1 MSWPLADYDA
11 TAFHDEML
19 TADGDP
25 RSGCH
30 HVVERLRTLGGEL
43 FERQQAGEA
52 AVRSMGVTFSL
63 GAPIAAPE
71 SDEESVR
78 IEDPIDR
85 AWPVDLIPRIIA
97 RDEWSEVTAGLIQRL
112 RALNHFID
120 DLYGERQALQ
130 DGIVPAELVDGS
142 PNYRPVCRGV
152 TVRGGVWAHI
162 SGTDLVRSA
171 DGRFRVLEDNLR
183 IPSGVSYMLENR
195 QVSKRVFA
203 DLFRDLDILPIEGY
217 VDRLGATLRELSP
230 RDIDEP
236 VVVVLT
242 PGIHNSAYYEH
253 AFLAARIGAHLVEGG
268 DLMVDDDVL
277 HMRTVGGPV
286 RVDVVYRRVDDDF
299 LDPKVFRPES
309 VLGAAGLIDAWR
321 AGNVAL
327 ANAPGAGVADDKV
340 VYSYVPELIE
350 YYLGEAPILPNVDTL
365 RLIDPDHR
373 TTVLDDLSRWV
384 CKPANEAGGKGVV
397 IGSRASEAE
406 LDELRIQIEADPR
419 NWIAQPILELSTAPT
434 IVDGRVVPRHVDL
447 RPFVLTGDRPYV
459 TAGGLT
465 RVALREG
472 SLIVNSS
479 QGGGSKD
486 TWVVDPATSL
496 IDLVA
501 EEAS

>member
-1 MSWPLADYDA
+1 MSRPLADYDA
-11 TAFHDEML
+11 TVFHDEML
-19 TADGDP
+19 TADGEP

-30 HVVERLRTLGGEL
+30 HVVERLRSLGPEL
-43 FERQQAGEA
+43 LDRQLAGEA

-63 GAPIAAPE
+63 SAAAPDGE
-71 SDEESVR
+71 RSVGVD
-78 IEDPIDR
+78 DPVDR
-85 AWPVDLIPRIIA
+85 SWPVDLIPRIIA
-97 RDEWSEVTAGLIQRL
+97 RDEWAEVTAGLIQRL

-120 DLYGERQALQ
+120 DLYGQRQVLR
-130 DGIVPAELVDGS
+130 DGIVPADLLEGS
-142 PNYRPVCRGV
+142 PNHRPICHGV
-152 TVRGGVWAHI
+152 TVRDGVWAHI
-162 SGTDLVRSA
+162 SGTDLVRAA

-203 DLFRDLDILPIEGY
+203 DLFRDLDILPVEGY
-217 VDRLGATLRELSP
+217 LDRLGTMLRELSP
-230 RDIDEP
+230 RAVDEP

-277 HMRTVGGPV
+277 YMRTVGGSV

-299 LDPKVFRPES
+299 LDPKVFRPDS

-340 VYSYVPELIE
+340 VYSYVPDLID
-350 YYLGEAPILPNVDTL
+350 YYLGQRPILPNVETH
-365 RLIDPDHR
+365 RLVDPDQR
-373 TTVLDDLSRWV
+373 AEVLGDLSRWV

-397 IGSRASEAE
+397 IGSRATESE
-406 LDELRIQIEADPR
+406 LDELGRQIEADPR

-447 RPFVLTGDRPYV
+447 RPFVLSGSRPYV

-486 TWVVDPATSL
+486 TWIVDPATPL

-501 EEAS
+501 EEEP